1 MQDSDI
7 QYIADDG
14 VIANPERGVW
24 AGNSNNFGSQ
34 SLPLSLTASLQY
46 LNSLRVSLGLTVCVP
61 TYSFSAF
68 KEGPLPQSVLDLID
82 NDFGIARANGFK
94 LLPHFNYCTR
104 QGNEVAVATD
114 ASQSIMEA
122 HLKQLKPVFEKN
134 TDVLAAGMWGMYG
147 FWGEQWGTLNST
159 GHRYLEAN
167 DSTRKIFKAMI
178 DNTPLDR
185 MFLMRYTYTIRQ
197 LIGNEPCPETEAFT
211 GTIRSRIG
219 HYNDCFLAE
228 GSSEFNNDEG
238 PWSYTSVQGSW
249 TPDLAVADPNCGVR
263 LSIQLVIENLEN
275 QHFDFIENE
284 IGKLTGLSEYDPAIQ
299 SIYRNIG
306 YRYRLIKTTVSDK
319 VKPGGVFKL
328 TIEISNDGY
337 SGIFN
342 PRKIEVILRNQSDG
356 TKYFLNIIGDDTVRY
371 NRLYLP
377 KSHETKVLSIKGG
390 IPPTMPASNYDV
402 LLNLPDPFKSIH
414 DRAEYS
420 IHLAN
425 KDIWEPAT
433 GYNKLNHK
441 IKVDPDAPG
450 EDYSGSGFFT
460 TSPWTEPVKAY

>member
-1 MQDSDI
+1 MQNSDI
-7 QYIADDG
+7 QYIADDW

-34 SLPLSLTASLQY
+34 GLPLSLAASLQY
-46 LNSLRVSLGLTVCVP
+46 LNGLRAGLGLTVCVP

-68 KEGPLPQSVLDLID
+68 KEVPLPQSVLDLID
-82 NDFGIARANGFK
+82 NDFAIARANGFK

-114 ASQSIMEA
+114 ASPSVMEA

-134 TDVLAAGMWGMYG
+134 ADVLAAGMWGMYG

-159 GHRYLEAN
+159 GRRYFEAN
-167 DSTRKIFKAMI
+167 DSTKKIFQAMI
-178 DNTPLDR
+178 DNTPQKR

-211 GTIRSRIG
+211 GTVRSRIG
-219 HYNDCFLAE
+219 HYNDCF
-228 GSSEFNNDEG
+228 
-238 PWSYTSVQGSW
+238 
-249 TPDLAVADPNCGVR
+249 
-263 LSIQLVIENLEN
+263 
-275 QHFDFIENE
+275 H
-284 IGKLTGLSEYDPAIQ
+284 
-299 SIYRNIG
+299 
-306 YRYRLIKTTVSDK
+306 
-319 VKPGGVFKL
+319 
-328 TIEISNDGY
+328 
-337 SGIFN
+337 
-342 PRKIEVILRNQSDG
+342 
-356 TKYFLNIIGDDTVRY
+356 
-371 NRLYLP
+371 RLYLP
-377 KSHETKVLSIKGG
+377 KSHETKILSIKGG
-390 IPPTMPASNYDV
+390 IPPNMPASNYDV

-441 IKVDPDAPG
+441 NKVDPDAPG
-450 EDYSGSGFFT
+450 EDYKGSGFFT
-460 TSPWTEPVKAY
+460 TSPWTKPVIL